1 MRENIDWRPEQ
12 KAKPRL
18 EVGWDKVNNHALSEM
33 SKLFFFF
40 LLFECFSI
48 IVFALFFNET
58 SAAPN
63 TGADKI
69 KPMTNAHVMYL

>member
-40 LLFECFSI
+40 AF
-48 IVFALFFNET
+48 
-58 SAAPN
+58 
-63 TGADKI
+63 
-69 KPMTNAHVMYL
+69 